1 MAQRSRFAISYAPET
16 YKHLDWIEL
25 KYRGLVATTIEEQLS
40 HTPTTKN
47 RNRKPLEEPASFG
60 ATWELRFGPKNSFRV
75 FYHVNHEEKA
85 VFVLAI
91 GVKEGNRLFIGGQEF
106 EL

>member
-1 MAQRSRFAISYAPET
+1 MTRRSSFTISYAPET
-16 YKHLDWIEL
+16 YKHLDLIER
-25 KYRGLVATTIEEQLS
+25 KYHRLVATTIKEQLS
-40 HTPTTKN
+40 HTPTTVT

-75 FYHVNHEEKA
+75 FYDVIDEEKT
-85 VFVLAI
+85 VSVLAI
-91 GVKEGNRLFIGGQEF
+91 GVKEGSRLFVGGQEF